1 LGDRKKKK
9 GSHVIE
15 IRWMKEKERREK
27 KTKKEDE

>member
-15 IRWMKEKERREK
+15 IRWMKEKERR
-27 KTKKEDE
+27 KTKKKEDK